1 MRLRPPSPA
10 LVIALMALVVA
21 LGGTGYAVT
30 KLPRG
35 SVGAA
40 QVKKNAINS
49 THVRNGSLR
58 AVDFARGQLPAGPQ
72 GAPGPAGASGRD
84 GIGDIT
90 IVDSGDRFV
99 SSGSWASGTL
109 YCPTGYYAVGTG
121 MSWRGYISYVKSYG
135 SFVGYF
141 LDNALGFGANVS
153 AQAICASGSYSGA
166 LSTSDP
172 SKASRTSTP
181 GDATSDPE
189 AEWQRDLKRLEA
201 DAGRRR

>member
-10 LVIALMALVVA
+10 LVIALIALMVA

-72 GAPGPAGASGRD
+72 GPQGAAGPAGPAGRD
-84 GIGDIT
+84 GVGDIVT
-90 IVDSGDRFV
+90 VDSGDRYV
-99 SSGSWASGTL
+99 SSGSYASGTL
-109 YCPTGYYAVGTG
+109 YCPA
-121 MSWRGYISYVKSYG
+121 
-135 SFVGYF
+135 
-141 LDNALGFGANVS
+141 
-153 AQAICASGSYSGA
+153 
-166 LSTSDP
+166 
-172 SKASRTSTP
+172 KA
-181 GDATSDPE
+181 AT
-189 AEWQRDLKRLEA
+189 K
-201 DAGRRR
+201 AGVR

>member
-1 MRLRPPSPA
+1 
-10 LVIALMALVVA
+10 
-21 LGGTGYAVT
+21 
-30 KLPRG
+30 
-35 SVGAA
+35 
-40 QVKKNAINS
+40 VKKNAINS

-72 GAPGPAGASGRD
+72 GPQGAAGPAGPAGRD
-84 GIGDIT
+84 GVGDIVT
-90 IVDSGDRFV
+90 VDSGDRYV
-99 SSGSWASGTL
+99 SSGSYASGTL

-135 SFVGYF
+135 YFVGYF

-166 LSTSDP
+166 LSTPDQ